1 MKRQKIYFDTSVFG
15 GYFDSEFTEFT
26 LPLFERVKKG
36 ELKIVYS
43 ELTEQELEPA
53 PEKVKQLVRD
63 LPVENVDFIDITDEA
78 IALASQYIAENV
90 VGKTSYEDCLHIAL
104 ATIHRVDYLASWNF
118 KHIVNTMRIRAY
130 NAVNLKMGYSTLEIR
145 SPRDLMKYED

>member
-26 LPLFERVKKG
+26 LPLLERVKKG
-36 ELKIVYS
+36 ELKVVYS
-43 ELTEQELEPA
+43 ELTEQELDPA
-53 PEKVKQLVRD
+53 PEKVKQLVRG

-90 VGKTSYEDCLHIAL
+90 VGKTSYEDCLHIAI
-104 ATIHRVDYLASWNF
+104 ATIHKVDYLASWNF
-118 KHIVNTMRIRAY
+118 KHIVNTTRIRAY

>member
-26 LPLFERVKKG
+26 LPLLERVKKG
-36 ELKIVYS
+36 ELKVVYS

-53 PEKVKQLVRD
+53 PEKVKQLVRG

-90 VGKTSYEDCLHIAL
+90 VGKTSYEDCLHIAI
-104 ATIHRVDYLASWNF
+104 ATIHKVDYLASWNF
-118 KHIVNTMRIRAY
+118 KHIVNTTRIRAY